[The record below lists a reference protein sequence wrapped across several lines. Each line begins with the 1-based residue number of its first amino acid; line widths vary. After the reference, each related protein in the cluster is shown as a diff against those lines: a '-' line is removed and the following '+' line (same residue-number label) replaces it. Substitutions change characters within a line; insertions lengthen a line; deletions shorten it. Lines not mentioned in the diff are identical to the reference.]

1 MKIKT
6 IFCLLLITFA
16 LSSCESLLHY
26 TGNVYNDKNEPIEN
40 AKISLIIGK
49 RDTVQKMGEIMDS
62 VSLAQR
68 KALRKKGIKDNFKYS
83 MSGGLSES
91 KILFTDKNGHFE
103 TRTLWMGCGFSNCPK
118 VKILVEKDHII
129 KAFPIEELK
138 KEVIKDS
145 LRPHFIKEKKL
156 SIFL

>member
-6 IFCLLLITFA
+6 FFYLLLITFA
-16 LSSCESLLHY
+16 LSSCESLLQY

-49 RDTVQKMGEIMDS
+49 RDTVQKMGEIMDT
-62 VSLAQR
+62 VSIAQR
-68 KALRKKGIKDNFKYS
+68 KTLRKKGIKDNFRYS
-83 MSGGLSES
+83 MSRGLSEP
-91 KILFTDKNGHFE
+91 KILFTDKNGYFE

-118 VKILVEKDHII
+118 VKILVEKDHIV
-129 KAFPIEELK
+129 KAFPVEELK
-138 KEVIKDS
+138 EEVIKDS
-145 LRPHFIKEKKL
+145 LRPYFVKERKL